1 MLYSVTPHLRT
12 IQMHYGEPIIRKA
25 VPLAIGLQPDLEF
38 VALLITSEII
48 PTANLMLNYI
58 LMPIRHEQ
66 FYKNFT
72 RKQNM
77 KASVYIR
84 TWALQR
90 WNEGSQVELQQELPA
105 LKAEIRQQRA
115 MDGLAKEEA
124 VVNAH
129 LLARKA

>member
-25 VPLAIGLQPDLEF
+25 VPLTPDL
-38 VALLITSEII
+38 AHYSTYSQSEII